1 MFQVIIVIKVVK
13 VVRVV
18 NVFRKY
24 MVRLLRIRKDEV
36 SSRIRNNID
45 KVAKKVV

>member
-1 MFQVIIVIKVVK
+1 MFQVIIVVKVVK

-18 NVFRKY
+18 HVFRKY
-24 MVRLLRIRKDEV
+24 MVRLLRKDEV
-36 SSRIRNNID
+36 SGRIRNNID

>member
-1 MFQVIIVIKVVK
+1 MFQVIIVVKVVK

-18 NVFRKY
+18 HVFTKY
-24 MVRLLRIRKDEV
+24 MVRLLRKDEV
-36 SSRIRNNID
+36 SRRIRNNID

>member
-1 MFQVIIVIKVVK
+1 MFQVIIVVKVVK

-18 NVFRKY
+18 HVFRKY
-24 MVRLLRIRKDEV
+24 MVRLLRKDEV
-36 SSRIRNNID
+36 SRRIRNDID